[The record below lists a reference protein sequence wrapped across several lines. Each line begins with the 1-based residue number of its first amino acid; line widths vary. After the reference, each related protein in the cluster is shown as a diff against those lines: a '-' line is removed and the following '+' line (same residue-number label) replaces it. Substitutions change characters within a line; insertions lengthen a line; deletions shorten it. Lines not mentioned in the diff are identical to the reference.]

1 MNNLFPPLL
10 AFACFALLYHF
21 GIRRVLLDCV
31 RFKIFA
37 LRDELRSKAIHHEV
51 KGESFQFCHL
61 ERALCNLVALTPHLN
76 LYRFGQF
83 VIWRRELKVPS
94 RERRFRAVATPALQ
108 NLEQKAV
115 KALFW
120 VLLINSP
127 AGAFVLLWALAA
139 AAIAAMINEKR
150 KEWIETVRTH
160 LENKGREFL
169 EQELVLAEP
178 RLVGAAA

>member
-1 MNNLFPPLL
+1 MNNLFPALL

-61 ERALCNLVALTPHLN
+61 ERALCNLVVLAPHLN

-83 VIWRRELKVPS
+83 VIWRREFKEPS
-94 RERRFRAVATPALQ
+94 RERRFKEVATPELR

-127 AGAFVLLWALAA
+127 TGAFVLLWAI
-139 AAIAAMINEKR
+139 AIAALTAAINTKI
-150 KEWIETVRTH
+150 KAWIKMVRVH

-169 EQELVLAEP
+169 EQDLGALEP
-178 RLVGAAA
+178 SLVGAHA